1 MHGFSRSFHI
11 LLILLLVLPGGVA
24 TPVSAAPLRFFA
36 TGDAPYAP
44 AELSQLQGLF
54 AAAVAQRRTPFLVHI
69 GDIKS
74 GSEPCTDA
82 RLQDIAELFRA
93 QPVPV
98 VYTPGD
104 NEWTDCHRAKAGG
117 FDPLERLARLRD
129 IFFDDPGVL
138 RLAALDISPPARRD
152 GVATYPELYSFL
164 REQVLF
170 VALHVV
176 GSDNGDREDDPAAM
190 AEFERRDQANRD
202 ALRRATRLANA
213 RGARA
218 MVLLFHA
225 DPLFHKTRSPRGFAA
240 TRRALVQLMADYAG
254 PVLLIHGDSHSFKH
268 DRPLIDPGTG
278 QPFARFVRAE
288 VPGSPVVG
296 GIWVSVDPDAAE
308 PFAIE
313 EVYPM
318 SLDGL
323 GES

>member
-1 MHGFSRSFHI
+1 MHGFSRPFHI
-11 LLILLLVLPGGVA
+11 LFLVLLGCA
-24 TPVSAAPLRFFA
+24 TTPVSAAPLRFFA

-44 AELSQLQGLF
+44 AEIPPLQRLF
-54 AAAVAQRRTPFLVHI
+54 AAAITQRTPFLVHI
-69 GDIKS
+69 GDIKD
-74 GSEPCTDA
+74 GSTPCTDA
-82 RLQDIAELFRA
+82 SLKDIAELFRA

-104 NEWTDCHRAKAGG
+104 NEWTDCHREKAGG
-117 FDPLERLARLRD
+117 FDPRERLARLRD
-129 IFFDDPGVL
+129 VFFEDPEVL
-138 RLAALDISPPARRD
+138 RLAALGVSPLDRWD
-152 GVATYPELYSFL
+152 GVSTYPEIYSFL

-176 GSDNGDREDDPAAM
+176 GSDNGYREDDPAAI
-190 AEFERRDQANRD
+190 AEFERRDKANLD
-202 ALRRATRLANA
+202 ALRHATRLANA

-225 DPLFHKTRSPRGFAA
+225 NPHFHKTRSPHGFDA
-240 TRRALVQLMADYAG
+240 TRRALVQLMAEYAG
-254 PVLLIHGDSHSFKH
+254 PVLLIHGDTHSYKH

-296 GIWVSVDPDAAE
+296 GIWVSVDPDADE
-308 PFAIE
+308 PFDIE

-318 SLDGL
+318 SLDAL